1 MFHRLNE
8 QFVTTKI
15 RPNVVRNVVRNKMEQ
30 MVLATIAK
38 NPTITAAQIALLLS
52 KSNRT
57 IQRYLNSLQKNNTL
71 RRVGS
76 TKSGYW
82 EIVSNNEV

>member
-1 MFHRLNE
+1 MISENPA
-8 QFVTTKI
+8 VT
-15 RPNVVRNVVRNKMEQ
+15 
-30 MVLATIAK
+30 AK
-38 NPTITAAQIALLLS
+38 QLTVLLS

-57 IQRYLNSLQKNNTL
+57 IQRYLNSLQKQNAI

-82 EIVSNNEV
+82 EIISTNDEIN